1 MRANTNKL
9 NFYVSDAVRKKLERL
24 SKNSGLTMTA
34 VITKLIL
41 ECEIHPL
48 KTDELLK
55 IYNELNHIGNNIN
68 QIAHIANAER
78 HISDDRIDSSVN
90 LKHTYQIINYSNTL
104 DYLQNLWYNTYKKVC
119 CASFCGCCRPVL
131 RTACTI
137 DGCTKMSLQANIFV
151 YGIIISIRIGGLDY
165 VYRQRARAF
174 GS

>member
-55 IYNELNHIGNNIN
+55 IYTELNELRKEIRLCKAIFKDSYK
-68 QIAHIANAER
+68 IAEKKRQALA
-78 HISDDRIDSSVN
+78 
-90 LKHTYQIINYSNTL
+90 
-104 DYLQNLWYNTYKKVC
+104 LQKQADKE
-119 CASFCGCCRPVL
+119 L
-131 RTACTI
+131 RENEH
-137 DGCTKMSLQANIFV
+137 KRRS
-151 YGIIISIRIGGLDY
+151 R
-165 VYRQRARAF
+165 
-174 GS
+174 

>member
-1 MRANTNKL
+1 MRANANKL

-68 QIAHIANAER
+68 QLARKANAGFASRDEVTR
-78 HISDDRIDSSVN
+78 ALRMLDRVYE
-90 LKHTYQIINYSNTL
+90 LMYQLS
-104 DYLQNLWYNTYKKVC
+104 QQSW
-119 CASFCGCCRPVL
+119 
-131 RTACTI
+131 
-137 DGCTKMSLQANIFV
+137 Q
-151 YGIIISIRIGGLDY
+151 
-165 VYRQRARAF
+165 
-174 GS
+174 

>member
-24 SKNSGLTMTA
+24 SRNSGLTMTA

-78 HISDDRIDSSVN
+78 HISDDRIDSAVN
-90 LKHTYQIINYSNTL
+90 LMN
-104 DYLQNLWYNTYKKVC
+104 DVWRCVRRYK
-119 CASFCGCCRPVL
+119 
-131 RTACTI
+131 
-137 DGCTKMSLQANIFV
+137 
-151 YGIIISIRIGGLDY
+151 
-165 VYRQRARAF
+165 
-174 GS
+174 

>member
-24 SKNSGLTMTA
+24 SRNSGLTMTA

-68 QIAHIANAER
+68 QIAHTVNAQKYAAD
-78 HISDDRIDSSVN
+78 SQVDRAVA
-90 LKHTYQIINYSNTL
+90 L
-104 DYLQNLWYNTYKKVC
+104 V
-119 CASFCGCCRPVL
+119 
-131 RTACTI
+131 
-137 DGCTKMSLQANIFV
+137 
-151 YGIIISIRIGGLDY
+151 
-165 VYRQRARAF
+165 QRAWRLVKDSF
-174 GS
+174 

>member
-68 QIAHIANAER
+68 QIARIAN
-78 HISDDRIDSSVN
+78 S
-90 LKHTYQIINYSNTL
+90 KHEIAQQELAVIECLVKQI
-104 DYLQNLWYNTYKKVC
+104 WEKV
-119 CASFCGCCRPVL
+119 L
-131 RTACTI
+131 E
-137 DGCTKMSLQANIFV
+137 L
-151 YGIIISIRIGGLDY
+151 
-165 VYRQRARAF
+165 
-174 GS
+174 

>member
-24 SKNSGLTMTA
+24 STNSGLTMTA

-68 QIAHIANAER
+68 QIARAVNARGFATKEEIAAITTAQEMIWTIAER
-78 HISDDRIDSSVN
+78 
-90 LKHTYQIINYSNTL
+90 L
-104 DYLQNLWYNTYKKVC
+104 
-119 CASFCGCCRPVL
+119 
-131 RTACTI
+131 
-137 DGCTKMSLQANIFV
+137 
-151 YGIIISIRIGGLDY
+151 
-165 VYRQRARAF
+165 
-174 GS
+174 

>member
-68 QIAHIANAER
+68 QIAHTANAER
-78 HISDDRIDSSVN
+78 HISDHRIDSAVN
-90 LKHTYQIINYSNTL
+90 LMNDVWRCVRS
-104 DYLQNLWYNTYKKVC
+104 YK
-119 CASFCGCCRPVL
+119 
-131 RTACTI
+131 
-137 DGCTKMSLQANIFV
+137 
-151 YGIIISIRIGGLDY
+151 
-165 VYRQRARAF
+165 
-174 GS
+174 

>member
-1 MRANTNKL
+1 MRANANKL

-68 QIAHIANAER
+68 QLARKANAGFASRDEITR
-78 HISDDRIDSSVN
+78 ALRMLDRVYE
-90 LKHTYQIINYSNTL
+90 LMYQLS
-104 DYLQNLWYNTYKKVC
+104 QQSW
-119 CASFCGCCRPVL
+119 
-131 RTACTI
+131 
-137 DGCTKMSLQANIFV
+137 Q
-151 YGIIISIRIGGLDY
+151 
-165 VYRQRARAF
+165 
-174 GS
+174 

>member
-68 QIAHIANAER
+68 QIARAVNARGFATKEEIAAITTAQEMIWTISER
-78 HISDDRIDSSVN
+78 
-90 LKHTYQIINYSNTL
+90 L
-104 DYLQNLWYNTYKKVC
+104 
-119 CASFCGCCRPVL
+119 
-131 RTACTI
+131 
-137 DGCTKMSLQANIFV
+137 
-151 YGIIISIRIGGLDY
+151 
-165 VYRQRARAF
+165 
-174 GS
+174 